1 MCIRDRMR
9 NIVRNTHKYLSF
21 FISLQLFLWTI
32 SGIYFA
38 FNKIE
43 LVRGEQYRL
52 TESFPINFDE
62 VKFSRSDVEQVKA
75 INRLGEIIFIVN
87 GIKGIEYL
95 DPFGTPVNKLNKN
108 EVFEIVSSSSTL
120 KPIDLEEITES
131 SKGSEF
137 RGRDL
142 PLYKVTSLNDKDKK
156 INLYLNV
163 FSGEI
168 TAVRSLQWR
177 IWDLMWGFHIM
188 DWQTRDMINNIFL
201 KIFSILALVS
211 SISGIMLFF
220 RVDFNS
226 K

>member
-1 MCIRDRMR
+1 MR

-62 VKFSRSDVEQVKA
+62 VKFSRSDVQQVKA
-75 INRLGEIIFIVN
+75 INRLGEIIFIVS
-87 GIKGIEYL
+87 GSKGIEYL
-95 DPFGTPVNKLNKN
+95 DHFGTHVNKLNKN

-142 PLYKVTSLNDKDKK
+142 PLYKVTSLNDKYKK
-156 INLYLNV
+156 INLYLNI

-168 TAVRSLQWR
+168 TADRSLKWR

-188 DWQTRDMINNIFL
+188 DWQTRDKINNIFL
-201 KIFSILALVS
+201 QIFSILALVS

>member
-1 MCIRDRMR
+1 MR

-21 FISLQLFLWTI
+21 FISVQLFLWTA

-62 VKFSRSDVEQVKA
+62 IKFSRFDVQQIKA
-75 INRLGEIIFIVN
+75 IKRLDEIIFVLSAS
-87 GIKGIEYL
+87 KGIEYL
-95 DPFGTPVNKLNKN
+95 DAFGTPVNKLNKN
-108 EVFEIVSSSSTL
+108 EVFEIVRSSSTL
-120 KPIDLEEITES
+120 EPIDLEEITES

-142 PLYKVTSLNDKDKK
+142 PLYKVTSLNDKEKK

-188 DWQTRDMINNIFL
+188 DWQTRDKINNIFL
-201 KIFSILALVS
+201 QIFSILALVS
-211 SISGIMLFF
+211 SISGILLFF
-220 RVDFNS
+220 KVDYKS
-226 K
+226 R

>member
-1 MCIRDRMR
+1 MR

-52 TESFPINFDE
+52 TESFPVNFNE
-62 VKFSRSDVEQVKA
+62 VNFSRSDVYQIKA
-75 INRLGEIIFIVN
+75 IKRLDEIIFVVN
-87 GIKGIEYL
+87 ASKGTEYL
-95 DPFGTPVNKLNKN
+95 NTLGTPVSKLSKS

-120 KPIDLEEITES
+120 EPIDLEEISES

-137 RGRDL
+137 RGREL

-188 DWQTRDMINNIFL
+188 DWQTRDKINNIFL

-211 SISGIMLFF
+211 SISGILLFF

>member
-1 MCIRDRMR
+1 M
-9 NIVRNTHKYLSF
+9 
-21 FISLQLFLWTI
+21 
-32 SGIYFA
+32 
-38 FNKIE
+38 
-43 LVRGEQYRL
+43 
-52 TESFPINFDE
+52 
-62 VKFSRSDVEQVKA
+62 QVKA
-75 INRLGEIIFIVN
+75 INRLGEIIFVVS
-87 GIKGIEYL
+87 GSKGTEYL
-95 DPFGTPVNKLNKN
+95 DSFGIPVDKLNKS
-108 EVFEIVSSSSTL
+108 EIFEIVSSSSTL

-137 RGRDL
+137 RGRNL

-188 DWQTRDMINNIFL
+188 DWQTRDKINNIFL
-201 KIFSILALVS
+201 QIFSILALVS

>member
-1 MCIRDRMR
+1 MR

-21 FISLQLFLWTI
+21 FISLQLFLWTM

-62 VKFSRSDVEQVKA
+62 IKFSRSDVQQVKA
-75 INRLGEIIFIVN
+75 INRLGEIIFVVSGSN
-87 GIKGIEYL
+87 GIEYL
-95 DPFGTPVNKLNKN
+95 DASGTRISKLNKN
-108 EVFEIVSSSSTL
+108 EVFEIVSSSSSL

-142 PLYKVTSLNDKDKK
+142 PLFKVTSLNDNDKK

-188 DWQTRDMINNIFL
+188 DWQTRDKINNIFL

>member
-1 MCIRDRMR
+1 MR
-9 NIVRNTHKYLSF
+9 NLVRNTHKYLSF
-21 FISLQLFLWTI
+21 FISLQLLLWTI
-32 SGIYFA
+32 SGIFFA

-52 TESFPINFDE
+52 TQNFPINFDE
-62 VKFSRSDVEQVKA
+62 IKFSRSDVQQVKA
-75 INRLGEIIFIVN
+75 INRLGKTIFVVS
-87 GIKGIEYL
+87 GSKGIEYL
-95 DPFGTPVNKLNKN
+95 DTFGTPLSKLNKD
-108 EVFEIVSSSSTL
+108 EVFEIVRASSTL
-120 KPIDLEEITES
+120 KPIGLEEITES

-142 PLYKVTSLNDKDKK
+142 PLYKVTSLNDEDKK
-156 INLYLNV
+156 INLYINV

-188 DWQTRDMINNIFL
+188 DWQTRDKINNIFL

-211 SISGIMLFF
+211 SISGILLFF

>member
-1 MCIRDRMR
+1 MR

-52 TESFPINFDE
+52 TESFPVNFNEIN
-62 VKFSRSDVEQVKA
+62 FSRSDVHQIKA
-75 INRLGEIIFIVN
+75 IKRLDEIIFVVS
-87 GIKGIEYL
+87 GSKGIEYL
-95 DPFGTPVNKLNKN
+95 NALGTPVNKLNKN

-120 KPIDLEEITES
+120 EPIDLEEISES

-142 PLYKVTSLNDKDKK
+142 PLYKVTSLNDEDKK
-156 INLYLNV
+156 INLYINV

-188 DWQTRDMINNIFL
+188 DWQTRDKINNIFL

-211 SISGIMLFF
+211 SISGILLFF

>member
-1 MCIRDRMR
+1 MR

-21 FISLQLFLWTI
+21 FISVQLFLWTV

-52 TESFPINFDE
+52 TESFPINFNE
-62 VKFSRSDVEQVKA
+62 VKFSRSDVQQVKA
-75 INRLGEIIFIVN
+75 INRLGEIIFVVS
-87 GIKGIEYL
+87 GSKGTEYL
-95 DPFGTPVNKLNKN
+95 DSFGIPVDKLNKS
-108 EVFEIVSSSSTL
+108 EIFEIVSSSSTL

-137 RGRDL
+137 RGRNL

-168 TAVRSLQWR
+168 TAVRSIQWR

-188 DWQTRDMINNIFL
+188 DWQTRDKINNIFL
-201 KIFSILALVS
+201 QIFSILALVS

>member
-1 MCIRDRMR
+1 MR

-52 TESFPINFDE
+52 IESFPINFDE
-62 VKFSRSDVEQVKA
+62 VKFSRSDVQQVKA
-75 INRLGEIIFIVN
+75 INRLGEIIFVVS
-87 GIKGIEYL
+87 GGKGTEYL
-95 DPFGTPVNKLNKN
+95 DAFGAPVNKLNKN

-137 RGRDL
+137 RGRDI
-142 PLYKVTSLNDKDKK
+142 PLYKVTSLNDNDKK
-156 INLYLNV
+156 INLYLNI

-188 DWQTRDMINNIFL
+188 DWQTRDKINNIFL

-211 SISGIMLFF
+211 SISGILLFF

>member
-1 MCIRDRMR
+1 MR

-52 TESFPINFDE
+52 TESFPVNFNE
-62 VKFSRSDVEQVKA
+62 VNFSRSDVYQIKA
-75 INRLGEIIFIVN
+75 IKRLDEIIFVVN
-87 GIKGIEYL
+87 ASKGTEYL
-95 DPFGTPVNKLNKN
+95 NALGTPVSKLSKS
-108 EVFEIVSSSSTL
+108 EVFEIVSSSSIL
-120 KPIDLEEITES
+120 EPIDLEEISES

-188 DWQTRDMINNIFL
+188 DWQTRDKINNIFL

-211 SISGIMLFF
+211 SISGILLFF

>member
-1 MCIRDRMR
+1 MR

-21 FISLQLFLWTI
+21 FISVQLFLWTV

-52 TESFPINFDE
+52 TESFPINFNE
-62 VKFSRSDVEQVKA
+62 VNFSRSDVQQVKA
-75 INRLGEIIFIVN
+75 INRLGEIIFVVS
-87 GIKGIEYL
+87 GSKGIEYL
-95 DPFGTPVNKLNKN
+95 NALGTPVSKLSKS

-120 KPIDLEEITES
+120 EPIDLEEISES

-188 DWQTRDMINNIFL
+188 DWQTRDKINNIFL

-211 SISGIMLFF
+211 SISGILLFF

>member
-1 MCIRDRMR
+1 MR

-52 TESFPINFDE
+52 TESFLINFNE
-62 VKFSRSDVEQVKA
+62 VNFSRSDVHQIKA
-75 INRLGEIIFIVN
+75 IKRLDEIIFVVN
-87 GIKGIEYL
+87 ASKGTEYL
-95 DPFGTPVNKLNKN
+95 NALGTPVSKLSKS

-120 KPIDLEEITES
+120 EPIDLEEISES

-188 DWQTRDMINNIFL
+188 DWQTRDKINNIFL

-211 SISGIMLFF
+211 SISGILLFF
-220 RVDFNS
+220 KIDFKS

>member
-1 MCIRDRMR
+1 MR

-21 FISLQLFLWTI
+21 FISVQLFLWTV

-62 VKFSRSDVEQVKA
+62 VKFSRSDVQQVKA
-75 INRLGEIIFIVN
+75 INRLGEIIFVVS
-87 GIKGIEYL
+87 GSKGTEYL
-95 DPFGTPVNKLNKN
+95 DSFGIPVDKLNKS
-108 EVFEIVSSSSTL
+108 EIFEIVSSSSTL

-137 RGRDL
+137 RGRNL
-142 PLYKVTSLNDKDKK
+142 PLYKVTSLNDKNKK

-168 TAVRSLQWR
+168 TAVRSIQWR

-188 DWQTRDMINNIFL
+188 DWQTRDKINNIFL
-201 KIFSILALVS
+201 QIFSILALVS

>member
-1 MCIRDRMR
+1 MR

-52 TESFPINFDE
+52 TESFPVNFNE
-62 VKFSRSDVEQVKA
+62 VNFSRSDVYQIKA
-75 INRLGEIIFIVN
+75 IKRLDEIIFVVN
-87 GIKGIEYL
+87 ASKGTEYL
-95 DPFGTPVNKLNKN
+95 NALGTPVSKLSKS

-120 KPIDLEEITES
+120 EPIDLEEISES

-188 DWQTRDMINNIFL
+188 DWQTRDKINNIFL

-211 SISGIMLFF
+211 SISGILLFF

>member
-1 MCIRDRMR
+1 MR

-52 TESFPINFDE
+52 TESFPIDFDE
-62 VKFSRSDVEQVKA
+62 VKFSRSDVQQVKA
-75 INRLGEIIFIVN
+75 INRLGETIFVVS
-87 GIKGIEYL
+87 GSKGTEYL
-95 DPFGTPVNKLNKN
+95 DAFGSPVNKLNRN
-108 EVFEIVSSSSTL
+108 EVFEIVSLSSTL
-120 KPIDLEEITES
+120 FPIDLEEISES

-168 TAVRSLQWR
+168 TAVRSFQWR

-188 DWQTRDMINNIFL
+188 DWQTRDKINNIFL

-211 SISGIMLFF
+211 SISGILLFF
-220 RVDFNS
+220 RVDFNA

>member
-1 MCIRDRMR
+1 MR

-52 TESFPINFDE
+52 TESFPVNFNE
-62 VKFSRSDVEQVKA
+62 VNFSRSDVYQIKA
-75 INRLGEIIFIVN
+75 IKRLDEIIFVIN
-87 GIKGIEYL
+87 ASKGTEYL
-95 DPFGTPVNKLNKN
+95 NALGTPVSKLSKS

-120 KPIDLEEITES
+120 EPIDLEEISES

-188 DWQTRDMINNIFL
+188 DWQTRDKINNIFL
-201 KIFSILALVS
+201 QIFSILALVS

>member
-1 MCIRDRMR
+1 MR

-21 FISLQLFLWTI
+21 FISVQLFLWTV

-52 TESFPINFDE
+52 TESFPINFNE
-62 VKFSRSDVEQVKA
+62 VNFSRSDVQQVKA
-75 INRLGEIIFIVN
+75 VNRLGEIIFVVSSSM
-87 GIKGIEYL
+87 GVEYL
-95 DPFGTPVNKLNKN
+95 DAFGSPVNKLNKN
-108 EVFEIVSSSSTL
+108 EVFEIVSASSTL
-120 KPIDLEEITES
+120 MPIDLEEITES

-142 PLYKVTSLNDKDKK
+142 PLFKVTSLNDKDKK
-156 INLYLNV
+156 INLYLNI

-188 DWQTRDMINNIFL
+188 DWQTRDKINNIFL
-201 KIFSILALVS
+201 SLIHI
-211 SISGIMLFF
+211 
-220 RVDFNS
+220 
-226 K
+226 

>member
-1 MCIRDRMR
+1 MR

-52 TESFPINFDE
+52 TESFPVNFNE
-62 VKFSRSDVEQVKA
+62 VNFSRSDVYQIKA
-75 INRLGEIIFIVN
+75 IKRLDEIIFVVN
-87 GIKGIEYL
+87 ASKGTEYL
-95 DPFGTPVNKLNKN
+95 NALGTPVSKLSKS

-120 KPIDLEEITES
+120 EPIDLEEISES

-188 DWQTRDMINNIFL
+188 DWQTRDKINNIFL

-211 SISGIMLFF
+211 SISGILLFF
-220 RVDFNS
+220 KIDYKSR
-226 K
+226 

>member
-1 MCIRDRMR
+1 MR

-21 FISLQLFLWTI
+21 FISVQLFLWTV

-52 TESFPINFDE
+52 TESFPINFNE
-62 VKFSRSDVEQVKA
+62 VNFSRSDVQQVEA
-75 INRLGEIIFIVN
+75 INRLGEIIFVVSSSM
-87 GIKGIEYL
+87 GVEYL
-95 DPFGTPVNKLNKN
+95 DAFGSPVNKLNKN
-108 EVFEIVSSSSTL
+108 EVFEIVSASSTL
-120 KPIDLEEITES
+120 MPIDLEEITES

-142 PLYKVTSLNDKDKK
+142 PLFKVTSLNDKDKK

-188 DWQTRDMINNIFL
+188 DWQTRDKINNIFL
-201 KIFSILALVS
+201 KIFSVLALVS
-211 SISGIMLFF
+211 SISGIILFF
-220 RVDFNS
+220 KVDFNT

>member
-1 MCIRDRMR
+1 MK
-9 NIVRNTHKYLSF
+9 NIIRNTHKYLSF
-21 FISLQLFLWTI
+21 FISLQLLLWTV

-62 VKFSRSDVEQVKA
+62 VKFSRSDVQQVKA
-75 INRLGEIIFIVN
+75 INRLGETIFVVS
-87 GIKGIEYL
+87 GGKGIEYL
-95 DPFGTPVNKLNKN
+95 DSFGTPVNKLNKS
-108 EVFEIVSSSSTL
+108 EVFEIVSLSSTL

-156 INLYLNV
+156 INLYLNI

-188 DWQTRDMINNIFL
+188 DWQTRDKINNIFL
-201 KIFSILALVS
+201 QIFSILALVS
-211 SISGIMLFF
+211 SISGILLFF
-220 RVDFNS
+220 KVDYKS
-226 K
+226 R

>member
-1 MCIRDRMR
+1 MR

-21 FISLQLFLWTI
+21 FISVQLLLWTV

-52 TESFPINFDE
+52 TESFPINFNE
-62 VKFSRSDVEQVKA
+62 VNFSRSDVQQVKA
-75 INRLGEIIFIVN
+75 VNRLGEIIFVVSSSM
-87 GIKGIEYL
+87 GVEYL
-95 DPFGTPVNKLNKN
+95 DAFGSPVNKLNKN
-108 EVFEIVSSSSTL
+108 EVFEIVSASSTL
-120 KPIDLEEITES
+120 MPIDLEEITES

-142 PLYKVTSLNDKDKK
+142 PLFKVTSLNDKDKK

-188 DWQTRDMINNIFL
+188 DWQTRDKINNIFL

-226 K
+226 E

>member
-1 MCIRDRMR
+1 MR

-21 FISLQLFLWTI
+21 FISVQLFLWTV

-52 TESFPINFDE
+52 MESFPINFNE
-62 VKFSRSDVEQVKA
+62 VNFSRSDVQQIKA
-75 INRLGEIIFIVN
+75 INRLGEIIFVVT
-87 GIKGIEYL
+87 GSKSIEYL
-95 DPFGTPVNKLNKN
+95 DSFGTPVNKLNKN
-108 EVFEIVSSSSTL
+108 EVFEIVSASSTL
-120 KPIDLEEITES
+120 MPIDLEEITES

-142 PLYKVTSLNDKDKK
+142 PLFKVTSLNDKDQK

-168 TAVRSLQWR
+168 TAVRSIQWR

-188 DWQTRDMINNIFL
+188 DWQTRDKINNIFL

>member
-1 MCIRDRMR
+1 MR

-21 FISLQLFLWTI
+21 FISVQLFLWTV

-52 TESFPINFDE
+52 TESFPINFNE
-62 VKFSRSDVEQVKA
+62 VNFSRSDVQQVKA
-75 INRLGEIIFIVN
+75 VNRLGEIIFVVSSSM
-87 GIKGIEYL
+87 GVEYL
-95 DPFGTPVNKLNKN
+95 DAFGSPVNKLNKN
-108 EVFEIVSSSSTL
+108 EVFEIVSASSTL
-120 KPIDLEEITES
+120 MPIDLEEITES

-137 RGRDL
+137 RGRNL
-142 PLYKVTSLNDKDKK
+142 PLFKVTSLNDKDKK

-188 DWQTRDMINNIFL
+188 DWQTRDKINNIFL

>member
-1 MCIRDRMR
+1 MR

-52 TESFPINFDE
+52 TESFPVNFNE
-62 VKFSRSDVEQVKA
+62 VNFSRSDVYQIKA
-75 INRLGEIIFIVN
+75 IKRLDEIIFVVN
-87 GIKGIEYL
+87 ASKGTEYL
-95 DPFGTPVNKLNKN
+95 NALGTPVSKLSKS
-108 EVFEIVSSSSTL
+108 EVFEIVSLSSTL
-120 KPIDLEEITES
+120 EPIDLEEISES

-188 DWQTRDMINNIFL
+188 DWQTRDKINNIFL

-211 SISGIMLFF
+211 SISGILLFF

>member
-1 MCIRDRMR
+1 MR

-21 FISLQLFLWTI
+21 FISLQLLLWTI

-52 TESFPINFDE
+52 TESFPLNFDE
-62 VKFSRSDVEQVKA
+62 VKFSRSDVQQVKA
-75 INRLGEIIFIVN
+75 INRLGEIIFVVSGN
-87 GIKGIEYL
+87 QGIEYL
-95 DPFGTPVNKLNKN
+95 DPFGTHINKLNKN

-137 RGRDL
+137 RGRNL

-188 DWQTRDMINNIFL
+188 DWQTRDKINNIFL
-201 KIFSILALVS
+201 QIFSILSLVS
-211 SISGIMLFF
+211 SVSGIMLFY

>member
-1 MCIRDRMR
+1 MR

-21 FISLQLFLWTI
+21 FISVQLFLWTV

-62 VKFSRSDVEQVKA
+62 VKFSRSDVAQVKA
-75 INRLGEIIFIVN
+75 INRLGEIIFVVS
-87 GIKGIEYL
+87 GSKGTEYL
-95 DPFGTPVNKLNKN
+95 DSFGIPLDKLNKS
-108 EVFEIVSSSSTL
+108 EIFEIVSSSSTL
-120 KPIDLEEITES
+120 KPIDFEEITES

-137 RGRDL
+137 RGRNL
-142 PLYKVTSLNDKDKK
+142 PLYKVTSLNDKNKK

-168 TAVRSLQWR
+168 TAVRSIQWR

-188 DWQTRDMINNIFL
+188 DWQTRDKINNIFL
-201 KIFSILALVS
+201 QIFSILALVS

>member
-1 MCIRDRMR
+1 MR

-52 TESFPINFDE
+52 TESFPIDFND
-62 VKFSRSDVEQVKA
+62 VKFSRSDVKQVKA
-75 INRLGEIIFIVN
+75 INRLGEIIFVVS
-87 GIKGIEYL
+87 GSKSTEYL
-95 DPFGTPVNKLNKN
+95 DSFGAPVNKLNKS
-108 EVFEIVSSSSTL
+108 EVFEIVTSSSTL

-137 RGRDL
+137 RGRNL

-188 DWQTRDMINNIFL
+188 DWQTRDKINNIFL

>member
-1 MCIRDRMR
+1 MR

-62 VKFSRSDVEQVKA
+62 VKFSRPDVQQVKA
-75 INRLGEIIFIVN
+75 IKRLDEIIFVIN
-87 GIKGIEYL
+87 ASKGIEYL
-95 DPFGTPVNKLNKN
+95 NALGTPVSKLSQS

-120 KPIDLEEITES
+120 EPIDLEEITES

-142 PLYKVTSLNDKDKK
+142 PLYKVTSINDKDKK

-188 DWQTRDMINNIFL
+188 DWQTRDKINNIFL

-211 SISGIMLFF
+211 SISGILLFF

>member
-1 MCIRDRMR
+1 MR

-21 FISLQLFLWTI
+21 FISVQLFLWTA

-62 VKFSRSDVEQVKA
+62 VKFSRPDVQQIKA
-75 INRLGEIIFIVN
+75 IKRLDEVIFVLS
-87 GIKGIEYL
+87 GSKGIEYL
-95 DPFGTPVNKLNKN
+95 DAFGTPVNKLNKS
-108 EVFEIVSSSSTL
+108 EVFEIVRSSSIL
-120 KPIDLEEITES
+120 EPIDLEEITES

-142 PLYKVTSLNDKDKK
+142 PLFKVTSLNDKDKK

-188 DWQTRDMINNIFL
+188 DWQTRDKINNIFL
-201 KIFSILALVS
+201 QIFSILALVS

>member
-1 MCIRDRMR
+1 MR

-52 TESFPINFDE
+52 TESFPIDFND
-62 VKFSRSDVEQVKA
+62 VKFSRSDVKQVKA
-75 INRLGEIIFIVN
+75 INRLGEIIFVVS
-87 GIKGIEYL
+87 GSKSTEYL
-95 DPFGTPVNKLNKN
+95 DSFGAPVNKLNKS
-108 EVFEIVSSSSTL
+108 EVFEIVTSSSTL

-137 RGRDL
+137 RGRNL

-168 TAVRSLQWR
+168 TAVRSIQWR

-188 DWQTRDMINNIFL
+188 DWQTRDKINNIFL
-201 KIFSILALVS
+201 QIFSILALVS

>member
-1 MCIRDRMR
+1 MR

-52 TESFPINFDE
+52 TESFPVNFDE
-62 VKFSRSDVEQVKA
+62 VNFSRSDVYQIKA
-75 INRLGEIIFIVN
+75 IKRLDEIIFVVN
-87 GIKGIEYL
+87 ASKGTEYL
-95 DPFGTPVNKLNKN
+95 NALGTPVSKLSKS

-120 KPIDLEEITES
+120 EPIDLEEISES

-188 DWQTRDMINNIFL
+188 DWQTRDKINNIFL

-211 SISGIMLFF
+211 SISGILLFF

>member
-1 MCIRDRMR
+1 MR

-21 FISLQLFLWTI
+21 FISLQLLLWTI

-52 TESFPINFDE
+52 TENFPINFDE
-62 VKFSRSDVEQVKA
+62 VNFSRSDVQQVKA
-75 INRLGEIIFIVN
+75 INRLGKIVFVVSGN
-87 GIKGIEYL
+87 QGIEYL
-95 DPFGTPVNKLNKN
+95 DAFGMPISKLNKN
-108 EVFEIVSSSSTL
+108 EAFQIVSASSTL
-120 KPIDLEEITES
+120 KPIDLEEITEFT
-131 SKGSEF
+131 KGSEF

-142 PLYKVTSLNDKDKK
+142 PLFKVTSLNKKDKK

-177 IWDLMWGFHIM
+177 VWDLMWGFHIM
-188 DWQTRDMINNIFL
+188 DWQTRDKINNIFL

-211 SISGIMLFF
+211 SISGILLFF
-220 RVDFNS
+220 KIDYKS
-226 K
+226 KKYDQ

>member
-1 MCIRDRMR
+1 MR

-38 FNKIE
+38 FHKIE

-52 TESFPINFDE
+52 TESFPVNFNE
-62 VKFSRSDVEQVKA
+62 VNFSRSDVYQIKA
-75 INRLGEIIFIVN
+75 IKRLDEIIFVVN
-87 GIKGIEYL
+87 ASKGTEYL
-95 DPFGTPVNKLNKN
+95 NAIGTPVSKLSKS

-120 KPIDLEEITES
+120 EPIDLEEITES

-137 RGRDL
+137 RGRNL

-188 DWQTRDMINNIFL
+188 DWQTRDKINNIFL
-201 KIFSILALVS
+201 QIFSILALVS